1 MTILLLRAAR
11 ALRVGRISVS
21 AIRQQSSLQLC
32 RMAAMPYPAYM
43 IPHSGIDPV
52 GRISASAIR
61 Q

>member
-1 MTILLLRAAR
+1 MIPHSDIDP
-11 ALRVGRISVS
+11 VGRISVS